1 MYGIIGLPSDW
12 LGLIRFRDR
21 RDLRS
26 PGVAEGPQRSP
37 RMVTLSSVRT
47 MVATV
52 DTAVGCRPTHR
63 AKSNAT
69 RTRSPGR
76 STASFTGSL
85 EPCIECA
92 RMSQRPKAWLVAA
105 RRSRAARCTGRGSD
119 NLAAAFGAEPS
130 PVPARDRSRPAGT
143 TSGVRAP
150 GPASGCA
157 ARPGRGPGS
166 DAIGHSRRFCR
177 ERGCSSRWWTR
188 PRRRAHAASSSRRT
202 KGRQQEM
209 PGRSR
214 PAVASAAPSPRGC
227 LV

>member
-37 RMVTLSSVRT
+37 RMVALSSVRT

-76 STASFTGSL
+76 STASFCRDNPALQNAPT
-85 EPCIECA
+85 ERRIECGGDEDRG
-92 RMSQRPKAWLVAA
+92 RM
-105 RRSRAARCTGRGSD
+105 G
-119 NLAAAFGAEPS
+119 
-130 PVPARDRSRPAGT
+130 GT
-143 TSGVRAP
+143 P
-150 GPASGCA
+150 
-157 ARPGRGPGS
+157 
-166 DAIGHSRRFCR
+166 DQER
-177 ERGCSSRWWTR
+177 ERKGQQ
-188 PRRRAHAASSSRRT
+188 AAVEHGALWLRV
-202 KGRQQEM
+202 GGDG
-209 PGRSR
+209 P
-214 PAVASAAPSPRGC
+214 
-227 LV
+227 